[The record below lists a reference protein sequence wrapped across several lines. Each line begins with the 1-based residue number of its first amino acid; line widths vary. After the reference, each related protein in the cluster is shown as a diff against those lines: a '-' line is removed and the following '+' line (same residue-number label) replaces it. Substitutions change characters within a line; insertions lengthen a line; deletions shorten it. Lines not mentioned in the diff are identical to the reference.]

1 MVHTDALFT
10 VDGQVW
16 GCGVTDPCAAASRR
30 EEHTMNGFKQFLLR
44 GNLVDLAV
52 GFVVGAA
59 FAALV
64 TGLVTDFITPL
75 IAAIGGKPSFGDL
88 YFTVNG
94 AKFMYGHFLNL
105 LISFVIIAAV
115 TYFLVVVPFS
125 RLMERFQPT
134 AEEPAPTTT
143 CTHCHSSIP
152 EEASVCAFCTRDVK
166 PVGPSGSSGSSGSHV
181 ARAV

>member
-1 MVHTDALFT
+1 
-10 VDGQVW
+10 
-16 GCGVTDPCAAASRR
+16 
-30 EEHTMNGFKQFLLR
+30 MNGFKQFLLR

-88 YFTVNG
+88 YFTING
-94 AKFMYGHFLNL
+94 AKFMYGHFLNV

-125 RLMERFQPT
+125 RLMARFQPT

-143 CTHCHSSIP
+143 CVHCHSSIP
-152 EEASVCAFCTRDVK
+152 EVASVCAFCTRDVT
-166 PVGPSGSSGSSGSHV
+166 PIGLGGPAGAH
-181 ARAV
+181 AVPAV